1 MNAAEL
7 PWQTE
12 WIASHRELVAARHHA
27 WIVTGREGDGL
38 QAAGSALAASIL
50 CETPKNGLACGNCGS
65 CRWLAGDVHPDFM
78 RLAPEVSDDEVS
90 RLPIIKIEAA
100 REAVEFMQLSA
111 SSARGRVLLVDPASA
126 LSRDSANALLK
137 AIEEPP
143 ANTRWLLLAARP
155 ARLLATIRSRS
166 LRLLAPKPA
175 PEQATAWLEAQGV
188 SASAALIA
196 LTAANGAP
204 LAALLAAEPEA
215 IAARD
220 RFFADLARPR
230 ELPTLAWGAWVDGGA
245 KAERR
250 QRFALLLALLGEW
263 VTDWA
268 RVRASLPPVSCVAHT
283 VGLAALA
290 PKLPLSE
297 ALRYHRDLLRRL
309 TLPDTTL
316 SARLQI
322 ESLLLDYRTHF
333 SR

>member
-1 MNAAEL
+1 LITTEL
-7 PWQTE
+7 PWQRA
-12 WIASHRELVAARHHA
+12 WIAEHRDVVTTRHHA
-27 WIVTGREGDGL
+27 WILSGREGDGL

-50 CETPKNGLACGNCGS
+50 CETPNQGVACGECGS

-90 RLPIIKIEAA
+90 RLPIIKIDAA
-100 REAVEFMQLSA
+100 RAAVEFMQLSA
-111 SSARGRVLLVDPASA
+111 STSRGRLLLVDPASA

-143 ANTRWLLLAARP
+143 DNTRWLLLAARP
-155 ARLLATIRSRS
+155 ATLLATIRSRS
-166 LRLLAPKPA
+166 LRLLTPKPSK
-175 PEQATAWLEAQGV
+175 EEATEWLRAQGV
-188 SASAALIA
+188 AANAAEAA
-196 LTAANGAP
+196 LTAAHGSPLSA
-204 LAALLAAEPEA
+204 LAAAAPDA
-215 IAARD
+215 VAARD

-250 QRFALLLALLGEW
+250 QRFALLLRLLCEW
-263 VTDWA
+263 VADWA
-268 RVRASLPPVSCVAHT
+268 RVRASLPPQSCAAHT
-283 VGLAALA
+283 AGLQALA
-290 PKLPLSE
+290 PKLPLAE
-297 ALRYHRDLLRRL
+297 ALRYHRELLRRL

-322 ESLLLDYRTHF
+322 ESLLLDYRACF

>member
-12 WIASHRELVAARHHA
+12 WIAAHRELVATRHHS
-27 WIVTGREGDGL
+27 WIVSGREGDGL

-50 CETPKNGLACGNCGS
+50 CETPKDGLACGDCGS

-111 SSARGRVLLVDPASA
+111 SSVRGRVLLVDPASA

-166 LRLLAPKPA
+166 LRLLAPKPT
-175 PEQATAWLEAQGV
+175 PEQATAWLKSQGV
-188 SASAALIA
+188 SASAAVTA

-250 QRFALLLALLGEW
+250 QRFALLLSLLGEW

-268 RVRASLPPVSCVAHT
+268 RVRASLPPLSCVAHT
-283 VGLAALA
+283 AGLAALA